1 MSTENLKNRTKQFAL
16 GIIKLVEDIPGSST
30 GDVLGPSL
38 LQAGTSVAAH
48 YRAACRAKSP
58 TEFVAKLDAVEDEID
73 ASIFLMEVLLESG
86 KVSAAATRPLLEE
99 AGELLNIT
107 VAASK
112 TAHKDSSQSS
122 GSSLPPLRTQQ
133 GLH

>member
-1 MSTENLKNRTKQFAL
+1 MITENLKIRTKQFAL
-16 GIIKLVEDIPGSST
+16 DIIKLVENIPGSST
-30 GDVLGPSL
+30 GDILGPSL

-48 YRAACRAKSP
+48 YRAACRAKTP

-86 KVSAAATRPLLEE
+86 KVPAETARPLLAE

-107 VAASK
+107 VAAAK
-112 TAHKDSSQSS
+112 TAHKDSTPGSA
-122 GSSLPPLRTQQ
+122 SSLPPLRTQQ
-133 GLH
+133 GPR

>member
-1 MSTENLKNRTKQFAL
+1 MSTENLKIRTKQFAL
-16 GIIKLVEDIPGSST
+16 GIIKLVENIPGSST
-30 GDVLGPSL
+30 GDILGPSL

-48 YRAACRAKSP
+48 YRAACRAKTQ

-86 KVSAAATRPLLEE
+86 KVPADAARPLLTE

-107 VAASK
+107 VAAAK
-112 TAHKDSSQSS
+112 TAFKDSNQ
-122 GSSLPPLRTQQ
+122 GSASALPPLRTQQ
-133 GLH
+133 GPR

>member
-1 MSTENLKNRTKQFAL
+1 MSSENLKIRTKQFAL

-30 GDVLGPSL
+30 GDILGPSL

-48 YRAACRAKSP
+48 YRAACRAKTP

-86 KVSAAATRPLLEE
+86 KVSPEMARPMLQE

-107 VAASK
+107 VAAAK
-112 TAHKDSSQSS
+112 TAHKDSNQAAATT
-122 GSSLPPLRTQQ
+122 LPPLRTQH
-133 GLH
+133 GIR

>member
-1 MSTENLKNRTKQFAL
+1 MSTENLKIRTKQFAL
-16 GIIKLVEDIPGSST
+16 GIIKLVEEIPGGSAS
-30 GDVLGPSL
+30 DVLGPSL

-48 YRAACRAKSP
+48 YRAACRAKTP

-86 KVSAAATRPLLEE
+86 KVPIETARPLLAE

-107 VAASK
+107 VAAAK
-112 TAHKDSSQSS
+112 TAHKDSSQAATSS
-122 GSSLPPLRTQQ
+122 RPPLRTQQ
-133 GLH
+133 GPR